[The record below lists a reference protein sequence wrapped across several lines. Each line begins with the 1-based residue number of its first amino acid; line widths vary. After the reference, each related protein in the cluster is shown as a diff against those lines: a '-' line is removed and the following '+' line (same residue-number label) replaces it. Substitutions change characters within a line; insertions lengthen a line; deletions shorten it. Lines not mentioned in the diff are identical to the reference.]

1 MRSTLRLIFSLIIGV
16 ALVAFIFSYLEVR
29 QEERRLHEET
39 ERKAAILAES
49 LQESIE
55 PLLDAKSTKSLQRI
69 VERFGNRE
77 RLSGVAVYDSRGRFL
92 AITAGLSVA
101 SLNSPSAAFE
111 AVRTNS
117 GFGLF
122 QNIDGKPMHVY
133 ALPLHRD
140 DSLAGVLVILYDV
153 SHISV
158 EAAGTCK

>member
-16 ALVAFIFSYLEVR
+16 TLVAFIFSYLEVR

-92 AITAGLSVA
+92 AITAGLS
-101 SLNSPSAAFE
+101 SSFSKLSIGRF
-111 AVRTNS
+111 
-117 GFGLF
+117 
-122 QNIDGKPMHVY
+122 
-133 ALPLHRD
+133 
-140 DSLAGVLVILYDV
+140 
-153 SHISV
+153 
-158 EAAGTCK
+158 